1 MERFIIQQGS
11 IADLDLLT
19 RHRLMMWKDIY
30 PEKTEVIEA
39 TENITRN
46 WIRSKLLNNEL
57 TCFIV
62 RDSNG
67 SIAGSGC
74 ILIKE
79 DQPRPTSSRLDYP
92 YLLSMYTEKNYRRRG
107 VGSLIVNEAIEW
119 SKKHGF
125 DRIVLHASK
134 DGKPLYVK
142 FGFRETNEM
151 RLELV

>member
-1 MERFIIQQGS
+1 MEKFSVQQGS
-11 IADLDLLT
+11 IEDLDLLT

-30 PEKTEVIEA
+30 PEKTESVEA
-39 TENITRN
+39 TENITRD
-46 WIRSKLLNNEL
+46 WIRKKILNNEL
-57 TCFIV
+57 TSFIV

-79 DQPRPTSSRLDYP
+79 DQPRPTSSHLDYP
-92 YLLSMYTEKNYRRRG
+92 YLLSMYTEKNYRGRG
-107 VGSLIVNEAIEW
+107 VGSMIVNEAIEW
-119 SKKHGF
+119 SKKHGY
-125 DRIVLHASK
+125 DRITLHASK